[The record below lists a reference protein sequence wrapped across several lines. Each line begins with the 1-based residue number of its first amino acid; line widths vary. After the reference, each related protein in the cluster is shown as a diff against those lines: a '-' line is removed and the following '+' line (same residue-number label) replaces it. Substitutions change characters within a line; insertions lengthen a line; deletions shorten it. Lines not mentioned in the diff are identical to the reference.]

1 MAPEAEQIQGSSY
14 ASRTYAVA
22 MTNSE
27 HIKSLPRTVAYV
39 GAGDDPNALPSLL
52 LEDFDDALHA
62 YARLGGVDAPQR
74 VEDAI
79 DADAVVIAMS
89 ARRPSL
95 VDPPALSH
103 SALVYVLIA
112 CDGAETDEA
121 RLAMERTCGLL
132 GQSGAMLAGCVL
144 IPLAG
149 QLERHM
155 KGPRMGHAR
164 RNVSEATDELVLAL
178 RCAATP
184 GVIEVRPPWPRVL
197 HRLGSALRGLGLF
210 S

>member
-1 MAPEAEQIQGSSY
+1 
-14 ASRTYAVA
+14 
-22 MTNSE
+22 MTNSK
-27 HIKSLPRTVAYV
+27 HIRSLPRTVAYV
-39 GAGDDPNALPSLL
+39 GASDDPNALPSLL
-52 LEDFDDALHA
+52 LKDFDDALHA
-62 YARLGGVDAPQR
+62 YARLGGVGAPRR

-89 ARRPSL
+89 ARRPSFVEL
-95 VDPPALSH
+95 PGLSPNALG
-103 SALVYVLIA
+103 YTLIA

-121 RLAMERTCGLL
+121 RLAMERLHGLL
-132 GQSGAMLAGCVL
+132 EQSGATLAGCAL

-178 RCAATP
+178 RGAATP

-197 HRLGSALRGLGLF
+197 HRLGSTLRGLGLF

>member
-1 MAPEAEQIQGSSY
+1 
-14 ASRTYAVA
+14 

-27 HIKSLPRTVAYV
+27 QIKTLPRTVAYV

-62 YARLGGVDAPQR
+62 YARLGGVGAPRR

-95 VDPPALSH
+95 VDLPGLSP
-103 SALVYVLIA
+103 SALVYALIA

-121 RLAMERTCGLL
+121 RLAMERLHGLL
-132 GQSGAMLAGCVL
+132 GQSRATLAGCAL

-178 RCAATP
+178 RCAATS
-184 GVIEVRPPWPRVL
+184 GVIEVRSPWPRVF
-197 HRLGSALRGLGLF
+197 HRLGNALRDLRVF
-210 S
+210 N

>member
-1 MAPEAEQIQGSSY
+1 M
-14 ASRTYAVA
+14 
-22 MTNSE
+22 
-27 HIKSLPRTVAYV
+27 
-39 GAGDDPNALPSLL
+39 

-62 YARLGGVDAPQR
+62 YARLGGVGAPER

-79 DADAVVIAMS
+79 DTDAVVIAMS

-95 VDPPALSH
+95 VDLPGLSPNK
-103 SALVYVLIA
+103 LVYALIT

-121 RLAMERTCGLL
+121 RLAMERLRGLL
-132 GQSGAMLAGCVL
+132 EQSEAVLAGCAL

-184 GVIEVRPPWPRVL
+184 GVIEVRSPWPRVF
-197 HRLGSALRGLGLF
+197 HRLGDALRDLRPF

>member
-1 MAPEAEQIQGSSY
+1 MAPEAKQIQSSSY

-39 GAGDDPNALPSLL
+39 GAGDDPNALSSLL

-74 VEDAI
+74 IEDAI
-79 DADAVVIAMS
+79 DADAVVIATS
-89 ARRPSL
+89 ARRPSFVEL
-95 VDPPALSH
+95 PGLSP
-103 SALVYVLIA
+103 SALVYALIA

-121 RLAMERTCGLL
+121 RLAMERMRGLL
-132 GQSGAMLAGCVL
+132 EQSGAMLVGCVL

-149 QLERHM
+149 QLEQHI

>member
-1 MAPEAEQIQGSSY
+1 
-14 ASRTYAVA
+14 

-27 HIKSLPRTVAYV
+27 HIRSLPRTVAYV
-39 GAGDDPNALPSLL
+39 GAVDDPNALPSLL

-62 YARLGGVDAPQR
+62 YARLGGVGAPQR
-74 VEDAI
+74 VEDARE
-79 DADAVVIAMS
+79 ADAVVIATS
-89 ARRPSL
+89 TCRPTL
-95 VDPPALSH
+95 VDLPGLSP
-103 SALVYVLIA
+103 SALVYALIT

-121 RLAMERTCGLL
+121 RLAMERLRGLL
-132 GQSGAMLAGCVL
+132 GQSGATLAGCAL

-164 RNVSEATDELVLAL
+164 KNVSEATDELVLAL

-184 GVIEVRPPWPRVL
+184 GVIEVRSPWPRVF
-197 HRLGSALRGLGLF
+197 HRLGNALRDLRVF

>member
-1 MAPEAEQIQGSSY
+1 
-14 ASRTYAVA
+14 

-27 HIKSLPRTVAYV
+27 HIKTLPRTVAHV
-39 GAGDDPNALPSLL
+39 RAGDDPNALPSLL

-74 VEDAI
+74 VEYAI

-95 VDPPALSH
+95 VDLPALSP
-103 SALVYVLIA
+103 SVLVYALIA

-121 RLAMERTCGLL
+121 RLAMERLRGLL
-132 GQSGAMLAGCVL
+132 EQSGAALAGCAL

-149 QLERHM
+149 RLERHM

-197 HRLGSALRGLGLF
+197 HRLGNALRCLGPF

>member
-1 MAPEAEQIQGSSY
+1 
-14 ASRTYAVA
+14 

-27 HIKSLPRTVAYV
+27 HIKTLPRTVAYV
-39 GAGDDPNALPSLL
+39 GASDDPNALPSLL
-52 LEDFDDALHA
+52 LKDFDDALHA
-62 YARLGGVDAPQR
+62 YARLGGVGAPQR
-74 VEDAI
+74 IEDAI
-79 DADAVVIAMS
+79 DADAIVIATS

-95 VDPPALSH
+95 VELPGLSP
-103 SALVYVLIA
+103 SALAYALIA
-112 CDGAETDEA
+112 CDGAETGEA
-121 RLAMERTCGLL
+121 RLVMERMRGLL
-132 GQSGAMLAGCVL
+132 EQSGATLAGCAL

-164 RNVSEATDELVLAL
+164 RNVSESTDELVLAL

-197 HRLGSALRGLGLF
+197 HRLGNALRDLRVF

>member
-1 MAPEAEQIQGSSY
+1 
-14 ASRTYAVA
+14 

-27 HIKSLPRTVAYV
+27 NIKSPPRTVAYV

-52 LEDFDDALHA
+52 LKDFDDALHA

-79 DADAVVIAMS
+79 DADAVVIATS
-89 ARRPSL
+89 ARRPSFVEL
-95 VDPPALSH
+95 PGLSP
-103 SALVYVLIA
+103 SKLVYALIA
-112 CDGAETDEA
+112 CDGAKTGEA
-121 RLAMERTCGLL
+121 RLAMERMRGLL
-132 GQSGAMLAGCVL
+132 EQSGAMLVGCAL

-155 KGPRMGHAR
+155 KDPRMGHAR

>member
-1 MAPEAEQIQGSSY
+1 
-14 ASRTYAVA
+14 

-27 HIKSLPRTVAYV
+27 HIKTLPRTVAYV
-39 GAGDDPNALPSLL
+39 GASDDPNALPSLL

-62 YARLGGVDAPQR
+62 YSRLGGVGAPQR
-74 VEDAI
+74 IEDAI
-79 DADAVVIAMS
+79 DADTVVIATS

-95 VDPPALSH
+95 VDLPALSP
-103 SALVYVLIA
+103 SALVYALIA
-112 CDGAETDEA
+112 CDGAETGEA
-121 RLAMERTCGLL
+121 RLAMERMRSLL
-132 GQSGAMLAGCVL
+132 GQSGAELAGCAL

-155 KGPRMGHAR
+155 KSPRMGHAR

-184 GVIEVRPPWPRVL
+184 GVIEVRPPWPRVF
-197 HRLGSALRGLGLF
+197 HRLGNALRGLGLF

>member
-1 MAPEAEQIQGSSY
+1 
-14 ASRTYAVA
+14 

-27 HIKSLPRTVAYV
+27 HIRSLPRTVAYL
-39 GAGDDPNALPSLL
+39 GASNDPNALPSLL

-62 YARLGGVDAPQR
+62 YARLGGVGAPQR
-74 VEDAI
+74 VEDAR
-79 DADAVVIAMS
+79 DADAVVFATS
-89 ARRPSL
+89 TRRPTL
-95 VDPPALSH
+95 VDLPGFSP
-103 SALVYVLIA
+103 SALVYALIA

-121 RLAMERTCGLL
+121 RLAMERLRGLL
-132 GQSGAMLAGCVL
+132 EQSGAALAGCAL

-184 GVIEVRPPWPRVL
+184 GVIEVRQPWPSVL
-197 HRLGSALRGLGLF
+197 HRLGTALRCLGLF

>member
-1 MAPEAEQIQGSSY
+1 
-14 ASRTYAVA
+14 

-27 HIKSLPRTVAYV
+27 HIKTLPRTVAYV
-39 GAGDDPNALPSLL
+39 GAGDDPNALTSLL

-62 YARLGGVDAPQR
+62 YARLGGVGAPRR

-79 DADAVVIAMS
+79 DADAVVIAIS
-89 ARRPSL
+89 ARRPSF
-95 VDPPALSH
+95 VDLPDLSP
-103 SALVYVLIA
+103 SALVYALIA
-112 CDGAETDEA
+112 CDGAETGEA
-121 RLAMERTCGLL
+121 RLAMERLRGLL
-132 GQSGAMLAGCVL
+132 GQSGATLAGCAL

-184 GVIEVRPPWPRVL
+184 GVIEVRSPWPRVF
-197 HRLGSALRGLGLF
+197 HRLGDALRDLRPF